1 MVCRGL
7 YFDELDR
14 MTNVRKYQI
23 TESAKMNSE
32 KQAVKKGKSK
42 AVFIERR
49 A

>member
-32 KQAVKKGKSK
+32 RQILRKEKSK
-42 AVFIERR
+42 AVYIERR
-49 A
+49 I